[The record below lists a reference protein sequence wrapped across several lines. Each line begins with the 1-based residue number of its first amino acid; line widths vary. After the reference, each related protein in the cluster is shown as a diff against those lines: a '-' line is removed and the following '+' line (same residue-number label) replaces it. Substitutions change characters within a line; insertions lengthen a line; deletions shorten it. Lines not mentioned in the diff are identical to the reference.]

1 MTPTSPLWFRIGE
14 VAERVG
20 VTVATIRYWEA
31 SFRRWFRV
39 DRSRGGQR
47 IYSRAHVQRFERIR
61 DLLYVERYTI
71 VGARM
76 RMEAESAQAA
86 PSDAEGVA

>member
-1 MTPTSPLWFRIGE
+1 MSDSPLWFRIGE

-20 VTVATIRYWEA
+20 VKPHVIRYWEQE
-31 SFRRWFRV
+31 FKRWFRV

-47 IYSRAHVQRFERIR
+47 VYSRSHVERFERIR

-76 RMEAESAQAA
+76 RMQAESAEAA
-86 PSDAEGVA
+86 KESA